1 MAAFQYTAL
10 DERGK
15 QRKGV
20 LEADSVRQIRQM
32 LRDQGLVPL
41 SVDATSGV
49 STNKANKQ
57 SGSSFARRL
66 GALDRVLFTR
76 QLATLVAASLPIE
89 EALNATAQQSEK
101 QHVNAIV
108 MGIRSKVLEGHSLQS
123 ALSEYPSSFSLLF
136 RSTIAAG
143 EQSGF
148 LDKVLDNLADYTERQ
163 FESGREVQMALFY
176 PVILFFFAIA
186 IVGSLMV
193 YVVPD
198 MVGVLETMG
207 QELPPSTRFL
217 IAMSEGLRDYWWA
230 LLIGVIAVVFGVR
243 WLLSQR
249 HVRLAWDRQKLTLP
263 LVGRITRSGNAARYA
278 NTLSILTSSGV
289 PLVDAMVIAAEVVSN
304 QWLQKGLHQATQ
316 TVKEG
321 GSLRVGLESV
331 GYFPSMLLHMVG
343 SGESSGQLDTML
355 DRVARY
361 QQAEVERIVNTMVRL
376 FEPLMLVAMGG
387 LVMFI
392 VMAILLPI
400 LNMNQLV

>member
-1 MAAFQYTAL
+1 MAAFQYIAL

-41 SVDATSGV
+41 NVDATSGV
-49 STNKANKQ
+49 SSNKADKKR
-57 SGSSFARRL
+57 GGGFARRL

-76 QLATLVAASLPIE
+76 QLATLVSASLPIE
-89 EALNATAQQSEK
+89 EALQATAQQSEK

-123 ALSEYPSSFSLLF
+123 ALSEYPGSFSVLF

-148 LDKVLDNLADYTERQ
+148 LDKVLENLADYSERQ

-176 PVILFFFAIA
+176 PVILFLFALA

-207 QELPPSTRFL
+207 QELPPSTKFL
-217 IAMSEGLRDYWWA
+217 IFVSEALRDYWWV
-230 LLIGVIAVVFGVR
+230 LLIGVVGIVFGVR

-249 HVRLAWDRQKLTLP
+249 HVRLAWDRQKLSLP
-263 LVGRITRSGNAARYA
+263 LVGRIARSSSAARYA

-289 PLVDAMVIAAEVVSN
+289 PLVDAMAIAAEVVSN
-304 QWLQKGLHQATQ
+304 QWLQKGLHKATQ
-316 TVKEG
+316 TVREG
-321 GSLRVGLESV
+321 GSLRAGLEGV

-343 SGESSGQLDTML
+343 SGEASGQLDTML